1 MKMELMEGNVTVSHF
16 VNHILIFQ
24 IRGIYIYHPHQT
36 HPYTCL
42 KPIVLKG
49 KNWVREITHFL
60 RKCPSFGTVEMER
73 EKKTC
78 MGHTSNLVSTF

>member
-1 MKMELMEGNVTVSHF
+1 MNMELMEGYVTISHF
-16 VNHILIFQ
+16 DFSNK
-24 IRGIYIYHPHQT
+24 GYIYIPPSPNT
-36 HPYTCL
+36 PYTCL

>member
-36 HPYTCL
+36 HLT
-42 KPIVLKG
+42 
-49 KNWVREITHFL
+49 
-60 RKCPSFGTVEMER
+60 
-73 EKKTC
+73 
-78 MGHTSNLVSTF
+78 LV